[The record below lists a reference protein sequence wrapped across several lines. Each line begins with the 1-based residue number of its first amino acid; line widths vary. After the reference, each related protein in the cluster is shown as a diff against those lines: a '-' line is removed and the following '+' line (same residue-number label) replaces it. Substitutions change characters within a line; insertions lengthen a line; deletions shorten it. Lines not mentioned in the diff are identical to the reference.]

1 MGWQHRDFLGR
12 GKPSR
17 GSAETSESLGEGCGR
32 TSRGRLPL
40 DFHRHRS
47 QQGFGSREWSGPGVR
62 LWGALG
68 TVANWRKHWPIRA
81 AGTFSFSEEPRRV
94 VVKGESLK
102 VHSFKVGHQA
112 ELGRET

>member
-1 MGWQHRDFLGR
+1 M
-12 GKPSR
+12 
-17 GSAETSESLGEGCGR
+17 T
-32 TSRGRLPL
+32 
-40 DFHRHRS
+40 
-47 QQGFGSREWSGPGVR
+47 

-112 ELGRET
+112 EMGREA